1 MLIPTHTNPQDQP
14 WEKNNRCTYRSMIQ
28 ETIVTTLSSQAE
40 PHLAPMGIQLMGEAL
55 LMMPFKPSRT
65 LENILATG
73 VAVVNYSDDVRVFA
87 GALTGH
93 HDWPLTP
100 TQTIECR
107 RLSQA
112 LSHLELQLV
121 RTEENDLRPK
131 LFFKIT
137 HAENHA
143 PFQGFNRAQFSVIE
157 ASILVSRLHMLDRNK
172 VIHDLRYLAE
182 GFHKTKGPKE
192 EEAWSWLMAKVTDTL
207 GVGWGEMN
215 S

>member
-1 MLIPTHTNPQDQP
+1 
-14 WEKNNRCTYRSMIQ
+14 MIQ
-28 ETIVTTLSSQAE
+28 ETIVTTLSTQAQ
-40 PHLAPMGIQLMGEAL
+40 PHLAPMGIQHLGDAL

-93 HDWPLTP
+93 HDWPLVP

-112 LSHLELQLV
+112 LSHLELALE
-121 RTEENDLRPK
+121 RTEEHELRPK
-131 LFFKIT
+131 LFFRIT
-137 HAENHA
+137 HQEIHA

-172 VIHDLRYLAE
+172 IIRELRYLAE

-192 EEAWSWLMAKVTDTL
+192 EEAWAWLMARVTETL
-207 GVGWGEMN
+207 GARWEET
-215 S
+215 ST